1 MSKLTKLNLIK
12 YEKMYDNFDG
22 GHNRRHCLLVRKMAV
37 LLAKKYLPEKVE
49 LAFIAATLHDIGL
62 SVDREN
68 HEVEGEKLIRQ
79 DKYLK
84 DNLSKEDLE
93 ELCHAVKEHRASTGN
108 PQRILAKLISDAD
121 RGGGSFDTSEAF
133 SRSYFYGL
141 NNYKDITDEQQIL
154 LRAAKH
160 QSEKFCQGG
169 YGRRTYF
176 PETEIRLAK
185 IYDPIVEAYKKGDL
199 KYLKSLVK
207 SLVK

>member
-1 MSKLTKLNLIK
+1 
-12 YEKMYDNFDG
+12 MYDDFDG

-84 DNLSKEDLE
+84 DNLSSKDFE

-108 PQRILAKLISDAD
+108 PQTILAKIISDSD
-121 RGGGSFDTSEAF
+121 RGGGSFNTPEAF
-133 SRSYFYGL
+133 FRSYNVVLKNYPDPDENINIL
-141 NNYKDITDEQQIL
+141 NT
-154 LRAAKH
+154 AKH
-160 QSEKFCQGG
+160 LSEKFCQGG
-169 YGRRTYF
+169 CGRRTYF
-176 PETEIRLAK
+176 PETEIIVKK
-185 IYDPIVEAYKKGDL
+185 IYDPIMNAYKKQDL
-199 KYLKSLVK
+199 NYLKSLIK

>member
-1 MSKLTKLNLIK
+1 
-12 YEKMYDNFDG
+12 MYDNFDG

-62 SVDREN
+62 LIDREN
-68 HEVEGEKLIRQ
+68 HELEGEKLIRQ

-84 DNLSKEDLE
+84 DNLSSKDFE

-108 PQRILAKLISDAD
+108 PQTILAKIISDSD
-121 RGGGSFDTSEAF
+121 RGGGSPKTNEAF

-141 NNYKDITDEQQIL
+141 KNNPELDEKDQI

-185 IYDPIVEAYKKGDL
+185 VYDPIVDAYKKGDL
-199 KYLKSLVK
+199 NYFKSLIKSLVK
-207 SLVK
+207 

>member
-1 MSKLTKLNLIK
+1 MTSITKLNLSK

-22 GHNRRHCLLVRKMAV
+22 GHNQRHCLLVRKMAV

-49 LAFIAATLHDIGL
+49 LAFIAATLHDIGI

-84 DNLSKEDLE
+84 DNLSKEDFE

-108 PQRILAKLISDAD
+108 PQSILAKIISDSD
-121 RGGGSFDTSEAF
+121 RGGGSPNTNEAF
-133 SRSYFYGL
+133 SRSYFYSL
-141 NNYKDITDEQQIL
+141 EKFPKLTEDEQI

-199 KYLKSLVK
+199 NYFKSLLKSLVK
-207 SLVK
+207 